1 LEESAVFPEGL
12 KRFDKNG
19 GNQTPA
25 PTAVFPAKSSLRA
38 WFEPLALSAS
48 ALACRYRRHFEIGMA
63 GELLNRL
70 DVDAALPAELQK
82 ANPLGIMRIT
92 RAPL

>member
-1 LEESAVFPEGL
+1 M
-12 KRFDKNG
+12 
-19 GNQTPA
+19 
-25 PTAVFPAKSSLRA
+25 
-38 WFEPLALSAS
+38 SAS